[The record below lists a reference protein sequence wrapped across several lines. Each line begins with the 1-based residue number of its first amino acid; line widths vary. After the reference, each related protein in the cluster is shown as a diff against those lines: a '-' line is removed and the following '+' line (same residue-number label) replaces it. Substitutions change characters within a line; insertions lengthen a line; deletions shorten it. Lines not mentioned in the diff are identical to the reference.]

1 MAVSEETREETR
13 SDTDVHDDPHV
24 AEPGVYLRIGEA
36 AELTG
41 LTQRTIRY
49 YEELGLLTPPGRTQG
64 DFRLFSDAD
73 IQRLR
78 DVSRLKQ
85 LLGFSLAE
93 IKKVVEGEERINTLR
108 SEYHATEDV
117 STRLS
122 LLDDALAL
130 TNSQLSL
137 LERKMS
143 LMSDMKAEL
152 EARRNRYNGR
162 RKALVSDSSVK

>member
-1 MAVSEETREETR
+1 MPVKEEIRSEPEARGDSR
-13 SDTDVHDDPHV
+13 VV
-24 AEPGVYLRIGEA
+24 EPAGLYLRIGEA
-36 AELTG
+36 AERTG

-49 YEELGLLTPPGRTQG
+49 YEELGLLPPPGRTQG

-93 IKKVVEGEERINTLR
+93 IKKIIEGEERINTLR
-108 SEYHATEDV
+108 SEYRATEDV
-117 STRLS
+117 PTRLS

-137 LERKMS
+137 LEKKMS
-143 LMSDMKAEL
+143 LMAEMKAEL
-152 EARRNRYNGR
+152 EARRDRYQER
-162 RKALVSDSSVK
+162 RRSLVSDSAVK